1 MIYIGIDASLRS
13 TGITIIEEKQ
23 ISFYIITRKATKKQK
38 SSPHYTV
45 LEYRDITGDLTASLY
60 NYIDCLRSLVKSK
73 INARYDE
80 VTVALEAPILAGN
93 SRCLVDFG
101 ILSGFIRCMI
111 HELGIKLIVV
121 NNMTWK
127 KELIGNGGAD
137 KDTTTMC
144 FKKLNPQF
152 KDYSVKEI
160 NDIADSYFLAIYAR
174 QK

>member
-23 ISFYIITRKATKKQK
+23 TSFYIITRKATKKQK
-38 SSPHYTV
+38 SSPHYTA

-73 INARYDE
+73 ICAHYDE

-111 HELGIKLIVV
+111 HDLGIKLIMV

-127 KELIGNGGAD
+127 KELLGNGGAD
-137 KDTTTMC
+137 KDLTC
-144 FKKLNPQF
+144 YYFKALQPQF
-152 KDYSVKEI
+152 KSNSTKEI
-160 NDIADSYFLAIYAR
+160 SDIADSFFIAQYAR